1 MTPRIGVRERRARL
15 GLRHRLA
22 ASALVAAEPSRG
34 PAQAASGPAGGP
46 SGVPGGLPEV
56 ASGPSSGPAEV
67 AGSLVAVH
75 GTDPSSVY
83 LGILARMAGGDV
95 ADVERA
101 LYQDRTLIRLLGMRR
116 TVFAATLDN
125 AALIQA
131 ACSRAVAARERRK
144 LLGWLAG
151 SGVPGDPESWLADAE
166 QAALRALTAR
176 GEATAAELAGDD
188 PRLRTQIVLSP
199 GKAYEGRQN
208 VASRVLLLLAAQGR
222 VVRGRPR
229 GSWTSHQY
237 RWSPMELWCPAGLA
251 DWPAEAAEVE
261 LARRW
266 LHAYGPAAAEDLR
279 WWAGWGKT
287 QLSRVLAELKPAEVD
302 LDGVPGIAL
311 ADDLAPAGEVAPW
324 AALLPGLDSTPM
336 GWQQR
341 DWFLGEHGPRLF
353 DQTGNIGPTIW
364 WDGRIVGGWA
374 QDRGGEIVCRFL
386 EDAGS
391 AAATAVAAAALRL
404 AGLLG
409 GVRLSARARGRTW
422 LEQELAG

>member
-22 ASALVAAEPSRG
+22 PGSQPAA
-34 PAQAASGPAGGP
+34 Q
-46 SGVPGGLPEV
+46 PG
-56 ASGPSSGPAEV
+56 GPAEV

-83 LGILARMAGGDV
+83 LGILARLAGGGV

-116 TVFAATLDN
+116 TVFLATLDN

-131 ACSRAVAARERRK
+131 ACGRAVAARERRK
-144 LLGWLAG
+144 LLGRLTE
-151 SGVPGDPESWLADAE
+151 SDVPGDVPGWLADVE
-166 QAALRALTAR
+166 QAALGALAAR
-176 GEATAAELAGDD
+176 GEATSAELAGDD
-188 PRLRTQIVLSP
+188 PRLRTQIVLAR

-208 VASRVLLLLAAQGR
+208 VASRVLFLLAAQGQ

-237 RWSPMELWCPAGLA
+237 RWSPMERWCPDGLA

-266 LHAYGPAAAEDLR
+266 LHAYGPATPGDLR
-279 WWAGWGKT
+279 WWAGWSKT
-287 QLSRVLAELKPAEVD
+287 QLSRVLTELKPAEVD
-302 LDGVPGIAL
+302 LDGAGGIAL
-311 ADDLAPAGEVAPW
+311 AGDLAPVPEVAPW

-353 DQTGNIGPTIW
+353 DRSGNIGPTIW

-391 AAATAVAAAALRL
+391 DAAAAVGAAAGRL
-404 AGLLG
+404 AAQLG
-409 GVRLSARARGRTW
+409 DVRLSARTRGRTW

>member
-1 MTPRIGVRERRARL
+1 MTPRIGVQDRRARL
-15 GLRHRLA
+15 ALRHRLA
-22 ASALVAAEPSRG
+22 PGSQPAARP
-34 PAQAASGPAGGP
+34 
-46 SGVPGGLPEV
+46 
-56 ASGPSSGPAEV
+56 SGPAEV
-67 AGSLVAVH
+67 AASLVAVH
-75 GTDPSSVY
+75 GTDPSSAY
-83 LGILARMAGGDV
+83 LGILARLAGGNP

-116 TVFAATLDN
+116 TVFLATLDN

-144 LLGWLAG
+144 VLGYLAE
-151 SGVPGDPESWLADAE
+151 SGVSDDVDAWLADVE
-166 QAALRALTAR
+166 QAALAALAAR

-188 PRLRTQIVLSP
+188 PRLRTEIVLAR
-199 GKAYEGRQN
+199 GKAYQGRQN
-208 VASRVLLLLAAQGR
+208 VASRVLFLLAAQGQ

-229 GSWTSHQY
+229 GSWSSHQY
-237 RWSPMELWCPAGLA
+237 RWSPMELWCPGGL
-251 DWPAEAAEVE
+251 DGWPTEAAEVE

-266 LHAYGPAAAEDLR
+266 LQAYGPATADDLR

-287 QLSRVLAELKPAEVD
+287 QLSRVLTELKPAEVD
-302 LDGVPGIAL
+302 LDGTPGIVL
-311 ADDLAPAGEVAPW
+311 ADDLAPAPEVEPW

-364 WDGRIVGGWA
+364 WAGRIVGGWA

-391 AAATAVAAAALRL
+391 AAVTAAEAAAERL

-409 GVRLSARARGRTW
+409 GVRLAARTRGRTW

>member
-1 MTPRIGVRERRARL
+1 MTPRIGIQDRRARL

-22 ASALVAAEPSRG
+22 AG
-34 PAQAASGPAGGP
+34 AQAAAQ
-46 SGVPGGLPEV
+46 PG
-56 ASGPSSGPAEV
+56 GPAEV
-67 AGSLVAVH
+67 ARSLVAVH

-83 LGILARMAGGDV
+83 LGILARLAGGDIECV
-95 ADVERA
+95 QRA
-101 LYQDRTLIRLLGMRR
+101 LYQDRSLIRLLGMRR
-116 TVFAATLDN
+116 TVFVATLEN

-144 LLGWLAG
+144 LLGRLAE
-151 SGVPGDPESWLADAE
+151 SGVPGDVDGWLAGVE
-166 QAALRALTAR
+166 QAALSALTAR
-176 GEATAAELAGDD
+176 GEATAAELADDD
-188 PRLRTQIVLSP
+188 PRLRTQIVLAR
-199 GKAYEGRQN
+199 GKRYEGRQN
-208 VASRVLLLLAAQGR
+208 VSSRVLFLLAAQGQ

-237 RWSPMELWCPAGLA
+237 RWSPMELWYPGGLA
-251 DWPAEAAEVE
+251 DWPTGAAEVE

-266 LHAYGPAAAEDLR
+266 LRAYGPATPDDLR

-287 QLSRVLAELKPAEVD
+287 QLGRVLTELKPAEVD

-311 ADDLAPAGEVAPW
+311 ADDLAPAPEVAPW

-341 DWFLGEHGPRLF
+341 DWFLGQHGPRLF
-353 DQTGNIGPTIW
+353 DQAGNIGPTVW

-374 QDRGGEIVCRFL
+374 QHRDGEIVCRFL
-386 EDAGS
+386 EDVG
-391 AAATAVAAAALRL
+391 AAATAAVDAAAQRL
-404 AGLLG
+404 AGVLG
-409 GVRLSARARGRTW
+409 DVRLSARTRGRTW